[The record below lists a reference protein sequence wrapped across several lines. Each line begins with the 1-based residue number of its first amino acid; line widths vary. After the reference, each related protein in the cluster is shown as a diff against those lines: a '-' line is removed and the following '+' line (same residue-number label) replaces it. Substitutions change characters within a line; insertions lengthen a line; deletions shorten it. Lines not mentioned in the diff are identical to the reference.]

1 MGRLQR
7 KARKPQGKGIRTAY
21 TFDQKVAM
29 KRMKAKGYSF
39 EKVKDELTL
48 PKLAKSTFYHIVN
61 TEFTDIP
68 ASHQFRRARSDVTY
82 ELNTRFEEK
91 AVSNLAK
98 EDGEEEEDDEQ
109 DAGDDEQAALT
120 EWNVPEL
127 GQVKII
133 ILTN

>member
-48 PKLAKSTFYHIVN
+48 PKLAKSTFYHIISI
-61 TEFTDIP
+61 T
-68 ASHQFRRARSDVTY
+68 
-82 ELNTRFEEK
+82 
-91 AVSNLAK
+91 
-98 EDGEEEEDDEQ
+98 
-109 DAGDDEQAALT
+109 
-120 EWNVPEL
+120 L
-127 GQVKII
+127 GQFSNDRIVNFDCA
-133 ILTN
+133 L